1 MKNEPLI
8 SVLLPLYN
16 EPENLA
22 RQAIDSI
29 LAQTYKKL
37 EIILLLD
44 NPENDVLRTLLAEY
58 AQKDKR
64 IVVAINEQNRGL
76 PDTLNRGIEL
86 ATGDFIARMDGDDI
100 STAER
105 MEKQLTYM
113 LTHPKTDL
121 VGCDAYAINEEG
133 NLIGEYHKLA
143 TDFSQK
149 MMLRHI
155 SINLI
160 HPTWFGK
167 SMLFKQCRYRNFTHC
182 EDYDFMIRAYALGYH
197 FQNLKENLFFVRIQ
211 QTSLRSVS
219 RKYAYEQYINTLRV
233 KSQFKEFKKKHLKS
247 YPDLPELS
255 YDMKDKEKYQSTI
268 SLLNELR
275 EAFFQKQFTR
285 FINLFI
291 KIARKDFRPL
301 AFRIKVFTLSKV
313 LVLAEKIK
321 LAELLSK

>member
-1 MKNEPLI
+1 MKNNALI
-8 SVLLPLYN
+8 SVILPLYN
-16 EPENLA
+16 EPESLA
-22 RQAIDSI
+22 KQAIDSI
-29 LAQTYKKL
+29 LTQTYSKL

-44 NPENDVLRTLLAEY
+44 NPDNDILKNILSEY
-58 AQKDKR
+58 GKKDKR
-64 IVVAINEQNRGL
+64 IIVAINEKNKGL
-76 PDTLNRGIEL
+76 PETLNKGIDI

-100 STAER
+100 STADR
-105 MEKQLTYM
+105 LEKQLAYM
-113 LTHPKTDL
+113 QTHPQTDL
-121 VGCDAYAINEEG
+121 LGSDAFAINEEG
-133 NLIGEYHKLA
+133 KLIGEYHKLA
-143 TDFSQK
+143 TDYSQK

-167 SMLFKQCRYRNFTHC
+167 SKLFKQCKYRNFTHC

-197 FQNLKENLFFVRIQ
+197 FHNLKEKLFYVRIQ

-233 KSQFKEFKKKHLKS
+233 KSQFKEFRKKHMKN
-247 YPDLPELS
+247 YPELPELT
-255 YDMKDKEKYQSTI
+255 YDLNDKERYQSTI

-275 EAFFQKQFTR
+275 EAFFQKQFVK

>member
-1 MKNEPLI
+1 MKNNALI
-8 SVLLPLYN
+8 SVILPLYN
-16 EPENLA
+16 EPESLA
-22 RQAIDSI
+22 KQAIDSI
-29 LAQTYKKL
+29 LTQTYSKL

-44 NPENDVLRTLLAEY
+44 NPDNDILKNILSEY
-58 AQKDKR
+58 GKKDKR
-64 IVVAINEQNRGL
+64 IIVAINEKNKGL
-76 PDTLNRGIEL
+76 PETLNKGIDM

-100 STAER
+100 STADR
-105 MEKQLTYM
+105 LEKQLAYM
-113 LTHPKTDL
+113 QTHPQTDL
-121 VGCDAYAINEEG
+121 LGSDAFAINEEG
-133 NLIGEYHKLA
+133 KLIGEYHKLA
-143 TDFSQK
+143 TDYSQK

-167 SMLFKQCRYRNFTHC
+167 SKLFKQCKYRNFTHC
-182 EDYDFMIRAYALGYH
+182 EDYDFMIRAYALSYH
-197 FQNLKENLFFVRIQ
+197 FHNLKEKLFYVRIQ

-233 KSQFKEFKKKHLKS
+233 KSQFKEFRKKHMKN
-247 YPDLPELS
+247 YPELPELT
-255 YDMKDKEKYQSTI
+255 YDLNDKERYQSTI

-275 EAFFQKQFTR
+275 EAFFQKQFVK

>member
-1 MKNEPLI
+1 MKNNALI
-8 SVLLPLYN
+8 SVILPLYN
-16 EPENLA
+16 EPESLA
-22 RQAIDSI
+22 KQAIDSI
-29 LAQTYKKL
+29 LTQTYSKL

-44 NPENDVLRTLLAEY
+44 NPDNDILKNILSEY
-58 AQKDKR
+58 GKKDKR
-64 IVVAINEQNRGL
+64 IIVAINEKNKGL
-76 PDTLNRGIEL
+76 PETLNKGIDM

-100 STAER
+100 STADR
-105 MEKQLTYM
+105 LEKQLAYM
-113 LTHPKTDL
+113 QTHPQTDL
-121 VGCDAYAINEEG
+121 LGSDAFAINEEG
-133 NLIGEYHKLA
+133 KLIGEYHKLA
-143 TDFSQK
+143 TDYSQK

-167 SMLFKQCRYRNFTHC
+167 SKLFKQCKYRNFTHC

-197 FQNLKENLFFVRIQ
+197 FHNLKEKLFYVRIQ

-233 KSQFKEFKKKHLKS
+233 KSQFKEFRKKHMKN
-247 YPDLPELS
+247 YPELPELT
-255 YDMKDKEKYQSTI
+255 YDLNDKERYQSTI

-275 EAFFQKQFTR
+275 EAFFQKQFVK

>member
-1 MKNEPLI
+1 MNKG
-8 SVLLPLYN
+8 
-16 EPENLA
+16 
-22 RQAIDSI
+22 IDI
-29 LAQTYKKL
+29 
-37 EIILLLD
+37 
-44 NPENDVLRTLLAEY
+44 
-58 AQKDKR
+58 
-64 IVVAINEQNRGL
+64 
-76 PDTLNRGIEL
+76 

-100 STAER
+100 STADR
-105 MEKQLTYM
+105 LEKQLAYM
-113 LTHPKTDL
+113 QTHPQTDL
-121 VGCDAYAINEEG
+121 LGSDAFAINEEG
-133 NLIGEYHKLA
+133 KLIGEYHKLA
-143 TDFSQK
+143 TDYSQK

-167 SMLFKQCRYRNFTHC
+167 SKLFKQCKYRNFTHC

-197 FQNLKENLFFVRIQ
+197 FHNLKEKLFYVRIQ

-233 KSQFKEFKKKHLKS
+233 KSQFKEFRKKHMKN
-247 YPDLPELS
+247 YPELPELT
-255 YDMKDKEKYQSTI
+255 YDLNDKERYQSTI

-275 EAFFQKQFTR
+275 EAFFQKQFVK

>member
-1 MKNEPLI
+1 MKNNALI
-8 SVLLPLYN
+8 SVILPLYN
-16 EPENLA
+16 EPESLA
-22 RQAIDSI
+22 KQAIDSI
-29 LAQTYKKL
+29 LTQTYSKL

-44 NPENDVLRTLLAEY
+44 NPGNDILKNILSEY
-58 AQKDKR
+58 GKKDKR
-64 IVVAINEQNRGL
+64 IIVAINEKNKGL
-76 PDTLNRGIEL
+76 PETLNKGIDI

-100 STAER
+100 STADR
-105 MEKQLTYM
+105 LEKQLAYM
-113 LTHPKTDL
+113 QTHPQTDL
-121 VGCDAYAINEEG
+121 LGSDAFAINEEG
-133 NLIGEYHKLA
+133 KLIGEYHKLA
-143 TDFSQK
+143 TDYSQK

-167 SMLFKQCRYRNFTHC
+167 SKLFKQCKYRNFTHC

-197 FQNLKENLFFVRIQ
+197 FHNLKEKLFYVRIQ

-233 KSQFKEFKKKHLKS
+233 KSQFKEFRKKHMKN
-247 YPDLPELS
+247 YPELPELT
-255 YDMKDKEKYQSTI
+255 YDLNDKERYQSTI

-275 EAFFQKQFTR
+275 EAFFQKQFVK

>member
-1 MKNEPLI
+1 MKNNALI
-8 SVLLPLYN
+8 SVILPLYN
-16 EPENLA
+16 EPESLA
-22 RQAIDSI
+22 KQAIDSI
-29 LAQTYKKL
+29 LTQTYSKL

-44 NPENDVLRTLLAEY
+44 NPDNDILKNILSEY
-58 AQKDKR
+58 GKKDKR
-64 IVVAINEQNRGL
+64 IIVAINEKNKGL
-76 PDTLNRGIEL
+76 PETLNKGIDM

-100 STAER
+100 STADR
-105 MEKQLTYM
+105 LEKQLAYM
-113 LTHPKTDL
+113 QTHPQTDL
-121 VGCDAYAINEEG
+121 LGSDAFAINEEG
-133 NLIGEYHKLA
+133 KLIGEYHKLA
-143 TDFSQK
+143 TDYSQK
-149 MMLRHI
+149 VMLRHI

-167 SMLFKQCRYRNFTHC
+167 SKLFKQCKYRNFTHC

-197 FQNLKENLFFVRIQ
+197 FHNLKEKLFYVRIQ

-233 KSQFKEFKKKHLKS
+233 KSQFKEFRKKHMKN
-247 YPDLPELS
+247 YPELPELT
-255 YDMKDKEKYQSTI
+255 YDLNDKERYQSTI

-275 EAFFQKQFTR
+275 EAFFQKQFVK

>member
-1 MKNEPLI
+1 MKNNALI
-8 SVLLPLYN
+8 SVILPLYN
-16 EPENLA
+16 EPEILA
-22 RQAIDSI
+22 KQAIDSI
-29 LAQTYKKL
+29 LTQTYSKL

-44 NPENDVLRTLLAEY
+44 NPDNDILKNILSEY
-58 AQKDKR
+58 GKKDKR
-64 IVVAINEQNRGL
+64 IIVAINEKNKGL
-76 PDTLNRGIEL
+76 PETLNKGIDI

-100 STAER
+100 STADR
-105 MEKQLTYM
+105 LEKQLAYM
-113 LTHPKTDL
+113 QTHPQTDL
-121 VGCDAYAINEEG
+121 LGSDAFAINEEG
-133 NLIGEYHKLA
+133 KLIGEYHKLA
-143 TDFSQK
+143 TDYSQK

-167 SMLFKQCRYRNFTHC
+167 SKLFKQCKYRNFTHC

-197 FQNLKENLFFVRIQ
+197 FHNLREKLFYVRIQ

-233 KSQFKEFKKKHLKS
+233 KSQFKEFRKKHMKN
-247 YPDLPELS
+247 YPELPELT
-255 YDMKDKEKYQSTI
+255 YDLNDKERYQSTI

-275 EAFFQKQFTR
+275 EAFFQKQFVK

>member
-1 MKNEPLI
+1 MKNNALI
-8 SVLLPLYN
+8 SVILPLYN
-16 EPENLA
+16 EPESLA
-22 RQAIDSI
+22 KQAIDSI
-29 LAQTYKKL
+29 LTQTYSKL

-44 NPENDVLRTLLAEY
+44 NPDNDILKNILSEY
-58 AQKDKR
+58 SKKDKR
-64 IVVAINEQNRGL
+64 IIVAINEKNKGL
-76 PDTLNRGIEL
+76 PETLNKGIDI

-100 STAER
+100 STADR
-105 MEKQLTYM
+105 LEKQLAYM
-113 LTHPKTDL
+113 QTHPQTDL
-121 VGCDAYAINEEG
+121 LGSDAFAINEEG
-133 NLIGEYHKLA
+133 KLIGEYHKLA
-143 TDFSQK
+143 TDYSQK

-167 SMLFKQCRYRNFTHC
+167 SKLFKQCKYRNFTHC

-197 FQNLKENLFFVRIQ
+197 FHNLKEKLFYVRIQ

-233 KSQFKEFKKKHLKS
+233 KSQFKEFRKKHMKN
-247 YPDLPELS
+247 YPELPELT
-255 YDMKDKEKYQSTI
+255 YDLNDKERYQSTI

-275 EAFFQKQFTR
+275 EAFFQKQFVK

>member
-1 MKNEPLI
+1 MAK
-8 SVLLPLYN
+8 
-16 EPENLA
+16 
-22 RQAIDSI
+22 QAIDSI
-29 LAQTYKKL
+29 LTQTYSKL

-44 NPENDVLRTLLAEY
+44 NPDNDILKNILSEY
-58 AQKDKR
+58 GKKDKR
-64 IVVAINEQNRGL
+64 IIVAINEKNKGL
-76 PDTLNRGIEL
+76 PETLNKGIDM

-100 STAER
+100 STADR
-105 MEKQLTYM
+105 LEKQLAYM
-113 LTHPKTDL
+113 QTHPQTDL
-121 VGCDAYAINEEG
+121 LGSDAFAINEEG
-133 NLIGEYHKLA
+133 KLIGEYHKLA
-143 TDFSQK
+143 TDYSQK

-167 SMLFKQCRYRNFTHC
+167 SKLFKQCKYRNFTHC

-197 FQNLKENLFFVRIQ
+197 FHNLKEKLFYVRIQ

-233 KSQFKEFKKKHLKS
+233 KSQFKEFRKKHMKN
-247 YPDLPELS
+247 YPELPELT
-255 YDMKDKEKYQSTI
+255 YDLNDKERYQSTI

-275 EAFFQKQFTR
+275 EAFFQKQFVK

>member
-1 MKNEPLI
+1 MKNNALI
-8 SVLLPLYN
+8 SVILPLYN
-16 EPENLA
+16 EPESLA
-22 RQAIDSI
+22 KQAIDSI
-29 LAQTYKKL
+29 LTQTYSKL

-44 NPENDVLRTLLAEY
+44 NPGNDILKNILSEY
-58 AQKDKR
+58 GKKDKR
-64 IVVAINEQNRGL
+64 IIVAINEKNKGL
-76 PDTLNRGIEL
+76 PETLNKGIDM

-100 STAER
+100 STADR
-105 MEKQLTYM
+105 LEKQLAYM
-113 LTHPKTDL
+113 QTHPQTDL
-121 VGCDAYAINEEG
+121 LGSDAFAINEEG
-133 NLIGEYHKLA
+133 KLIGEYHKLA
-143 TDFSQK
+143 TDYSQK

-167 SMLFKQCRYRNFTHC
+167 SKLFKQCKYRNFTHC

-197 FQNLKENLFFVRIQ
+197 FHNLKEKLFYVRIQ

-233 KSQFKEFKKKHLKS
+233 KSQFKEFRKKHMKN
-247 YPDLPELS
+247 YPELPELT
-255 YDMKDKEKYQSTI
+255 YDLNDKERYQSTI

-275 EAFFQKQFTR
+275 EAFFQKQFVK

>member
-1 MKNEPLI
+1 MKNNALI
-8 SVLLPLYN
+8 SVILPLYN
-16 EPENLA
+16 EPESLA
-22 RQAIDSI
+22 KQAIDSI
-29 LAQTYKKL
+29 LTQTYSKL

-44 NPENDVLRTLLAEY
+44 NPDNDILKNILSEY
-58 AQKDKR
+58 GKKDKR
-64 IVVAINEQNRGL
+64 IIVAINEKNKGL
-76 PDTLNRGIEL
+76 PETLNKGIDM

-100 STAER
+100 STADR
-105 MEKQLTYM
+105 LEKQLAYM
-113 LTHPKTDL
+113 QTHPQTDL
-121 VGCDAYAINEEG
+121 LGSDAFAINEEG
-133 NLIGEYHKLA
+133 KLIGEYHKLA
-143 TDFSQK
+143 TDYSQK

-167 SMLFKQCRYRNFTHC
+167 SKLFKQCKYRNFIHC

-197 FQNLKENLFFVRIQ
+197 FHNLKEKLFYVRIQ

-233 KSQFKEFKKKHLKS
+233 KSQFKEFRKKHMKN
-247 YPDLPELS
+247 YPELPELT
-255 YDMKDKEKYQSTI
+255 YDLNDKERYQSTI

-275 EAFFQKQFTR
+275 EAFFQKQFVK

>member
-1 MKNEPLI
+1 MKNNALI
-8 SVLLPLYN
+8 SVILPLYN
-16 EPENLA
+16 EPESLA
-22 RQAIDSI
+22 KQAIDSI
-29 LAQTYKKL
+29 LTQTYSKL

-44 NPENDVLRTLLAEY
+44 NPDNDILKNILSEY
-58 AQKDKR
+58 GKKDKR
-64 IVVAINEQNRGL
+64 IIVAINEKNKGL
-76 PDTLNRGIEL
+76 PETLNKGIDM

-100 STAER
+100 STADR
-105 MEKQLTYM
+105 LEKQLAYM
-113 LTHPKTDL
+113 QTHPQTDL
-121 VGCDAYAINEEG
+121 LGSDAFAINEEG
-133 NLIGEYHKLA
+133 KLIGEYHKLA
-143 TDFSQK
+143 TDYSQK

-167 SMLFKQCRYRNFTHC
+167 SKLFKQCKYRNFTHC

-197 FQNLKENLFFVRIQ
+197 FHNLKEKLFYVRIQ

-233 KSQFKEFKKKHLKS
+233 KSQFKEFRKKHMKN
-247 YPDLPELS
+247 YPELPELT
-255 YDMKDKEKYQSTI
+255 YDLNDKERYQSTI
-268 SLLNELR
+268 FLLNELR
-275 EAFFQKQFTR
+275 EAFFQKQFVK